1 MWGNCIGEEGSYG
14 GEGLHDRMTKVG
26 GGPRSHQKN
35 CPPIV
40 FFRSIEKRREEKR
53 RDNLCYASV
62 EHLSMQKSL

>member
-14 GEGLHDRMTKVG
+14 GEGLHDRMTEVG

-40 FFRSIEKRREEKR
+40 FFRSIEKRREEKG
-53 RDNLCYASV
+53 
-62 EHLSMQKSL
+62 